1 MLGLFLL
8 GAVVAA
14 IKNGECDDI
23 EDYCNQHGCN
33 YDDVYYEKDVSED
46 DDWDDN
52 FVGWAD
58 DYY

>member
-14 IKNGECDDI
+14 IKSGECDSV
-23 EDYCNQHGCN
+23 EDYCNQNGCN
-33 YDDVYYEKDVSED
+33 YDDVYYEKEVSED
-46 DDWDDN
+46 DDWTDN

-58 DYY
+58 